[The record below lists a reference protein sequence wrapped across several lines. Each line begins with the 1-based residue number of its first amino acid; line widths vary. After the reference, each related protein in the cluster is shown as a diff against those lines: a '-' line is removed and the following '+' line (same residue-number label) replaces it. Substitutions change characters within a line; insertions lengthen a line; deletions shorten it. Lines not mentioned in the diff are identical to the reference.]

1 MSQSSQALPLTAAPA
16 AREKNRTLAGWPVLG
31 EALKMAAGAVWT
43 HKLRSFLT
51 LIGVIIGVASVMVVG
66 AIISGLETY
75 VTDNITSALGSNS
88 FIIDR
93 VARVNMTHEEYDKI
107 YRKHKDL
114 TWDDY
119 QAILQKSKLA
129 KAVVIQKGRRTDP
142 RYKSR
147 ELFDTRVTGS
157 SANIVEIASLDVI
170 SGRFFQSFEV
180 DRAQAV
186 TVIGWELRTALFP
199 GEDPLG
205 RLIKLGGQDYRVI
218 GVLAKRG
225 SFLGNNQDNEA
236 YIPVTSFTKTF
247 GTRRGWTIRVKTD
260 AGPAFEQCQ
269 DEVRSIL
276 RAKHDLKPNQED
288 DFDILST
295 EAINQSVGQFT
306 GAIASVAIPVM
317 VIALVVGG
325 IVIMN
330 IMLVSV
336 TERTREIGIRK
347 AIGARRR
354 DLLLQ
359 FLLESAIMGILG
371 GSFGILLAFGC
382 AFLIE
387 NLAGWTLTVTPF
399 YIILSLTIS
408 GGVGILAGMYP
419 AWKAAKLDPILAL
432 SFES

>member
-1 MSQSSQALPLTAAPA
+1 M
-16 AREKNRTLAGWPVLG
+16 
-31 EALKMAAGAVWT
+31 
-43 HKLRSFLT
+43 
-51 LIGVIIGVASVMVVG
+51 
-66 AIISGLETY
+66 
-75 VTDNITSALGSNS
+75 
-88 FIIDR
+88 
-93 VARVNMTHEEYDKI
+93 
-107 YRKHKDL
+107 
-114 TWDDY
+114 
-119 QAILQKSKLA
+119 
-129 KAVVIQKGRRTDP
+129 
-142 RYKSR
+142 
-147 ELFDTRVTGS
+147 
-157 SANIVEIASLDVI
+157 
-170 SGRFFQSFEV
+170 
-180 DRAQAV
+180 
-186 TVIGWELRTALFP
+186 
-199 GEDPLG
+199 
-205 RLIKLGGQDYRVI
+205 I

-260 AGPAFEQCQ
+260 PGPAFEQGQ

-276 RAKHDLKPNQED
+276 RAKHNLKPNQED

-371 GSFGILLAFGC
+371 GGFGVALAFGC
-382 AFLIE
+382 VFLIE
-387 NLAGWTLTVTPF
+387 TLADWVLTVTPF
-399 YIILSLTIS
+399 YIFMSITIS